1 MVKLA
6 EIQKKTDE
14 LSPEDREGL
23 LAYLLRSL
31 DGAPEGISDDEV
43 KQRDSELES
52 GSVQPVTH
60 GDFVAQVRSDRE

>member
-14 LSPEDREGL
+14 LSPEDRKGL

-31 DGAPEGISDDEV
+31 DGAPESINDEEIRS
-43 KQRDSELES
+43 RDSELNS
-52 GSVQPVTH
+52 GLVQPVSH
-60 GDFVAQVRSDRE
+60 GDFVAQACPDRQ

>member
-23 LAYLLRSL
+23 LAYLLHSL
-31 DGAPEGISDDEV
+31 DGVPEGISDDEV

-52 GSVQPVTH
+52 GSVQPVNH
-60 GDFVAQVRSDRE
+60 GDFVAQVRPDRQ